1 LGVQLEASK
10 QQQQALEGKMEEL
23 TSDLER
29 SEAQRERLL
38 EEATRA
44 QVQIQTVEA
53 MRAELMSRSDSL
65 ENAQL
70 EMDAKKLQA
79 ESLLAELQARERE
92 RLAEQQ
98 HERELERGRKE
109 EEALREQQREEEGAL
124 RREAAAE
131 REQLM
136 RENQKLSDVQAVLK
150 TSVEQKSAQLQ
161 SAESRQHKL
170 LAEVQDMESRLQAM
184 QEQQEA
190 QMMQQHDM
198 QHDRSRLQNLL
209 EEAEAQGS
217 AASAQVVLLQGRVQ
231 ELEEQHELL
240 AGQMKKQGNEQ
251 QAELL
256 VRLRELEEAERINA
270 QVYTEEHSKLL
281 ERALTA
287 EKRVRELE
295 VSLEA
300 FVNEIENAKKP
311 EEQLLDLRRQISE
324 LKAGAELA
332 LQKDR
337 DRETERKSEA
347 VEAEQLRAQLAM
359 LQDDFCNASK
369 QQLDESSNVIALKRQ
384 VASLEQELVAKETL
398 LYAAKSEEAMSKEE
412 VAALHVRM
420 RQMQAQPDQLQAEQE
435 IESLRHARASE
446 KPDELALLRDD
457 KAALQEA
464 LLHAH
469 ADINTYK
476 LLVSNHRSA
485 HGQDPAAAAPS
496 PPPHSLGKSPRM
508 ATVTATTGFEEAARS
523 GVDQLWG
530 NYSGVGMAP
539 SAVIS
544 PLSLASTHSN
554 AGSARLRK
562 GQGGAAVG
570 NAANPVPPLRL
581 DSLGKN
587 LVSM

>member
-1 LGVQLEASK
+1 
-10 QQQQALEGKMEEL
+10 
-23 TSDLER
+23 
-29 SEAQRERLL
+29 
-38 EEATRA
+38 
-44 QVQIQTVEA
+44 
-53 MRAELMSRSDSL
+53 
-65 ENAQL
+65 
-70 EMDAKKLQA
+70 
-79 ESLLAELQARERE
+79 
-92 RLAEQQ
+92 
-98 HERELERGRKE
+98 
-109 EEALREQQREEEGAL
+109 
-124 RREAAAE
+124 
-131 REQLM
+131 
-136 RENQKLSDVQAVLK
+136 
-150 TSVEQKSAQLQ
+150 
-161 SAESRQHKL
+161 
-170 LAEVQDMESRLQAM
+170 M